1 MDIKSGFK
9 ARARAMAAGLAFAVY
24 TATPAIAEDIE
35 IYTTANLGSTAIQPN
50 VMFIMDSSGSMK
62 TTLSVPVAFDYT
74 QTYVGCYDSTKLY
87 YTAGGGI
94 PPCGSKDVFLKASNR
109 CDASVNLYDKG
120 VIIDPLGPLEKHG
133 FYADQ
138 LAQFNS
144 SKKIWQPLTTN
155 NAAQQA
161 YLVECYTDSGVHGET
176 GAASP
181 YIIDNGPWTS
191 AVPPNPSTP
200 HLLWANGDNSL
211 QIYDGNYL
219 NYRIDPNVGTG
230 DVSRFDVARDAV
242 EAIVTSNNN
251 INIGLMQFDGS
262 SSQGGYEGGAV
273 MYPALDVKASR
284 NDFNSRLKTMVANSW
299 TPLSETYYEA
309 LLYFGGKEV
318 VYGNLATPSN
328 QTGTL
333 ENGNP
338 KFYETPITSE
348 CQKNYIVY
356 LTDGAPTRDYIDSTK
371 RAALPG
377 FNAASCNNMSD
388 PGNTNDYIQYNLD
401 AFNSPGS
408 TIDNCLDELAGWAH
422 NSDVADRGFAA
433 HDGKQ
438 TITTYTIGFDF
449 SASPNDV
456 DQAALQLLK
465 DTASAGGGK
474 FYEAKSK
481 DSLLGV
487 FNQIL
492 AEILAVNSTFS
503 SPAVSV
509 NSYNRATN
517 LDDLY
522 FSLFKP
528 ANGAHW
534 NGNLKKFK
542 LGTVTDA
549 SGNRIP
555 EIQDTQGL
563 PAVDPNTGFFTD
575 EAISYWTPAAD
586 APDGGETAVGG
597 AASKLSLSRNAYTF
611 TGTYS
616 DANGVLTPSTG
627 DLTAPANELYWYN
640 ASITDAML
648 GGVAGNPDL
657 TYVSAGASFAIEYPA
672 GLLAWAYGYDMQDE
686 DGDFE
691 SLEARRI
698 VGDPLHAEP
707 ALVQYGEL
715 ANGDPDLVAYMA
727 TNDGYLHAID
737 SITGNE
743 YFAFVPQEML
753 SNLNNIFEDT
763 GVNGKSYGLD
773 GTVVPWIKDANL
785 DGDLGDAGDHVYL
798 YFGQRRGGSHIYS
811 MDVSNRNSPKLRWI
825 IKGGTGDYAEM
836 GQSWSTPNVERIKL
850 NGETRTVLIFGGGYD
865 LGQDTVS
872 VRVAD
877 AVGRSV
883 YIVDAET
890 GQLLWRAGP
899 DVGAD
904 LQLTDMKYSIPGRIK
919 PVDVDSNGY
928 VDQLYFGDMGGQ
940 LWRMD
945 IKESDTTSNLST
957 LITGGRIADFAVD
970 NSPENTRRFF
980 YPPDVA
986 LIIENGQAPYLSI
999 LAASGYRAHPL
1010 NQVVHDRMYM
1020 MRMDDIYNAPT
1031 VYNTITEADLY
1042 DTTDNIIGEG
1052 SAAQKGA
1059 AVTNLGTAKGWFIS
1073 FEELDGSF
1081 IGEKAL
1087 SEPLIIGGIGLVT
1100 TYVPEDL
1107 DPNSASCVPKAGTGI
1122 IYYVNVTD
1130 GTPTFNIA
1138 GTVDKTREDRKEY
1151 LKRGGI
1157 PPSPSVII
1165 TEGGTPTL
1173 CIGTEC
1179 GSANMSLNLQ
1189 KMYWYE
1195 IEQ

>member
-1 MDIKSGFK
+1 MDMKSGF
-9 ARARAMAAGLAFAVY
+9 RARFSAMAAGLVFAAY
-24 TATPAIAEDIE
+24 AATPAIAEDIE

-50 VMFIMDSSGSMK
+50 VVFIMDSSGSMT
-62 TTLSVPVAFDYT
+62 TTLSVPLPYDYT
-74 QTYVGCYDSTKLY
+74 QTYVGCYDSTMLY
-87 YTAGGGI
+87 YTAGGSI
-94 PPCGSKDVFLKASNR
+94 PPCGSKDIFLKTSNR

-120 VIIDPLGPLEKHG
+120 VIIDPIGPLEKLG

-138 LAQFNS
+138 LAQYNS
-144 SKKIWQPLTTN
+144 NKNIWQPVTTN

-161 YLVECYTDSGVHGET
+161 YLVECYTDSGVHGDT
-176 GAASP
+176 GPTNP
-181 YIIDNGPWTS
+181 YIIDGGPWTS
-191 AVPPNPSTP
+191 AVPPNPSVP
-200 HLLWANGDNSL
+200 HLVWANGDNNL

-219 NYRIDPNVGTG
+219 NYRIDPNVGSG

-262 SSQGGYEGGAV
+262 SSGGGYEGGAV
-273 MYPALDVKASR
+273 IYPALDVKASR

-299 TPLSETYYEA
+299 TPLSETFYEA

-318 VYGNLATPSN
+318 VYGNLANPSN

-338 KFYETPITSE
+338 KFYQTPITSE

-356 LTDGAPTRDYIDSTK
+356 LTDGAPTRDYIDSDK
-371 RAALPG
+371 RANLPG
-377 FNAASCNNMSD
+377 FDAASCNTDPD
-388 PGNTNDYIQYNLD
+388 PGNTSDYLQYNED
-401 AFNSPGS
+401 AFDSFNS
-408 TIDNCLDELAGWAH
+408 TIDNCLDELAGWAK
-422 NSDVADRGFAA
+422 NNDVADRSFVA

-449 SASPNDV
+449 SASPDAV
-456 DQAALQLLK
+456 DQAGLQLLK
-465 DTASAGGGK
+465 DTATAGGGK
-474 FYEAKSK
+474 FFEAKSK
-481 DSLLGV
+481 DALLGI

-517 LDDLY
+517 LEDLY

-528 ANGAHW
+528 ASGSHW

-542 LGTVTDA
+542 LGTIIDP
-549 SGNRIP
+549 SGNKVP
-555 EIQDTQGL
+555 EIQDAQGL
-563 PAVDPNTGFFTD
+563 AAVDPSTGFFSD
-575 EAISYWTPAAD
+575 KAVSYWTPPAD
-586 APDGGETAVGG
+586 APDGGETALGG
-597 AASKLSLSRNAYTF
+597 AASKLTLSRNAYTY
-611 TGTYS
+611 TGPYNDT
-616 DANGVLTPSTG
+616 NGVLTPANA
-627 DLTAPANELYWYN
+627 DLTTPDNELYWLN
-640 ASITDAML
+640 PAITDAML
-648 GGVAGNPDL
+648 GGVAAYPDM
-657 TYVSAGASFAIEYPA
+657 TYVSAGTTYSIPYNQ

-691 SLEARRI
+691 SIEPRRI
-698 VGDPLHAEP
+698 LGDPLHAEP

-715 ANGDPDLVAYMA
+715 TSGEADLVAYMA

-737 SITGNE
+737 SQTGNE
-743 YFAFVPQEML
+743 YFTFVPQEML
-753 SNLNNIFEDT
+753 ANLNNIYENT
-763 GVNGKSYGLD
+763 GINGKSYGLD
-773 GTVVPWIKDANL
+773 GTVVPWIKDANS
-785 DGDLGDAGDHVYL
+785 DGDLNDAGDHVYL
-798 YFGQRRGGSHIYS
+798 YFGQRRGGNHIYS

-825 IKGGTGDYAEM
+825 INGGTGDYAEM
-836 GQSWSTPNVERIKL
+836 GQTWSTPNVERLKL
-850 NGETRTVLIFGGGYD
+850 NGVTKTVLIFGGGYD
-865 LGQDTVS
+865 TAQDTVS
-872 VRVAD
+872 VRIPD
-877 AVGRSV
+877 SVGRSV
-883 YIVDAET
+883 YIVDADT
-890 GQLLWRAGP
+890 GKLLWRAGP
-899 DVGAD
+899 DAGAD
-904 LQLTDMKYSIPGRIK
+904 LQLTDMQYSIPGRIK
-919 PVDVDSNGY
+919 PIDVDSNGY

-945 IKESDTTSNLST
+945 IKESNTSSNLSS

-970 NSPENTRRFF
+970 NSDIDTRRFY

-986 LIIENGQAPYLSI
+986 VIIESGQPPYLSV
-999 LAASGYRAHPL
+999 LAASGYRSHPL
-1010 NQVVHDRMYM
+1010 NQTIHDRMYM
-1020 MRMDDIYNAPT
+1020 VRLKDVYNAPA
-1031 VYNTITEADLY
+1031 VYNTVTEADLF
-1042 DTTDNIIGEG
+1042 DTTDNAIGEG
-1052 SAAQKGA
+1052 NTSQKAA
-1059 AVTNLGTAKGWFIS
+1059 AVTDLGSAQGWYIS
-1073 FEELDGSF
+1073 FEEMDGSF

-1107 DPNSASCVPKAGTGI
+1107 DPNAESCIPKAGTGI

-1130 GTPTFNIA
+1130 GTPTFNIS

-1157 PPSPSVII
+1157 PPSPTVII

-1179 GSANMSLNLQ
+1179 GTANMNLTLQ